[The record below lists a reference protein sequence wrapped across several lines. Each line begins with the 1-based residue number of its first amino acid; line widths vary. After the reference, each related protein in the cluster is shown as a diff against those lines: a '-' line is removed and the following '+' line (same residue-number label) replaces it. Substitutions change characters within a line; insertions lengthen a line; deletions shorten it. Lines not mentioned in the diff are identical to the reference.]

1 MMIWLWTLATIAT
14 AAAVWAV
21 VSAVRA
27 GARAKRRAS
36 AAPEKPVQ
44 TTIAKDGP
52 RLPMRSH
59 GADPVHPHDDP
70 NDASR
75 DPVLGVVGPRNIG
88 DALSRSRVRE
98 WSEQDLGWLLR
109 EEKPPSRRV
118 MTPNGPMELTSPPF
132 RLRAS
137 VLSSR
142 ERWYAR
148 SISVK
153 LPSGFV
159 VCPKV
164 RLESLLDPLPPD
176 DRSVEDWREWRQ
188 RVRLRAV
195 DFVIC
200 RMPDWEPVVAVLID
214 APERSA
220 STVQTDRLIDET
232 LAQVGLP
239 FIRCSGSPRTDWP
252 MIAPYVKRDRSTA

>member
-1 MMIWLWTLATIAT
+1 MVIWLWTLATIAT

-21 VSAVRA
+21 VVAARSVLIARRNRA
-27 GARAKRRAS
+27 AKPPAPAAAS
-36 AAPEKPVQ
+36 FDR
-44 TTIAKDGP
+44 DGP
-52 RLPMRSH
+52 RLPMRDAAPARS
-59 GADPVHPHDDP
+59 PRSNDP

-75 DPVLGVVGPRNIG
+75 DPVLGVVGPRSVEPPMA
-88 DALSRSRVRE
+88 DSRMRE
-98 WSEQDLGWLLR
+98 WSEQELAWMLR
-109 EEKPPSRRV
+109 EEKPASRRV

-132 RLRAS
+132 TLRS
-137 VLSSR
+137 SIMSSR

-148 SISVK
+148 AISVK

-159 VCPKV
+159 ICPKV
-164 RLESLLDPLPPD
+164 RLDTLLTPLPPD
-176 DRSVEDWREWRQ
+176 DRPVEDWREWRQ
-188 RVRLRAV
+188 RVRVRAV

-214 APERSA
+214 TPDRSVN
-220 STVQTDRLIDET
+220 SMQTDRLLDET
-232 LAQVGLP
+232 LAEVGLP